1 MEHAKPDVDPKV
13 VNHITH
19 AIHEEWQA
27 FLSLV
32 RFQWPIVL
40 LFLCGLGVLLYVARP
55 LPPQSLRL
63 ASGQPQSS
71 LELLSKRYAA
81 YFAAHG
87 VRIELVASAGAFENV
102 ELLNQGKVD
111 AAFSLGGMVQDK
123 VSTDVVSLGSVEY
136 QPLWFFHRGKPYDGT
151 NPTAFFKSLRLS
163 INLPGS
169 GTHSLSRTILELHG
183 IAADNNPRIQ
193 FLSSADS
200 VAAVQAGQL
209 DGMFLVAGIESKT
222 IERLLQDPSV
232 QVMHFTQALAYT
244 KRLPF
249 LEVVQLPRGGFDLV
263 RDQPPHLAD
272 MAATTTT
279 VLTTEDMHPTLQQL
293 FLQATRA
300 PEHQNSQYF
309 TRPGGFPAYVSGDI
323 ALSKTASR
331 YYESGPPALAPY
343 LPFWLAS
350 FLDQVWFLL
359 FAAFAIGYPLFKVFP
374 SYRIVYAQL
383 CMTDC
388 FEDLRVLDKSLHDAT
403 TPEKL
408 RERLEQFD
416 RIEQRVNHLWI
427 PAGARE
433 SFYNLRNSVE
443 ILRSKTQRMK
453 AHVESL
459 NAASFNT

>member
-32 RFQWPIVL
+32 RFQWPLVL
-40 LFLCGLGVLLYVARP
+40 LFLCGLGALLYIARP
-55 LPPQSLRL
+55 LPPHSLRL

-81 YFAAHG
+81 YFAAQG
-87 VRIELVASAGAFENV
+87 VHIELVPSAGAFENV
-102 ELLNQGKVD
+102 AMLSQGKVD
-111 AAFSLGGMVQDK
+111 AALSLGGMVKDQA
-123 VSTDVVSLGSVEY
+123 SENVVSLGSVEY
-136 QPLWFFHRGKPYDGT
+136 QPLWFFYRGKPYDGS
-151 NPTAFFKSLRLS
+151 NPTLFFQSLRLS

-169 GTHSLSRTILELHG
+169 GTHSLSRAVLDLHG
-183 IAADNNPRIQ
+183 IAPDNNPKIQ

-200 VAAVQAGQL
+200 VAAVQGGQL

-222 IERLLQDPSV
+222 IERLLRDPLV
-232 QVMHFTQALAYT
+232 HVMHFSQAHAYT

-249 LEVVQLPRGGFDLV
+249 LEVVQLPRGGFDLS
-263 RDQPPHLAD
+263 RDVPPYGAE

-279 VLTTEDMHPTLQQL
+279 ILITDDLHPTLQLL

-300 PEHQNSQYF
+300 QPHQSNQYF
-309 TRPGGFPAYVSGDI
+309 NRAGGFPAYI
-323 ALSKTASR
+323 AQDVPLSKVASH
-331 YYESGPPALAPY
+331 YYDSGPPALAPY

-359 FAAFAIGYPLFKVFP
+359 FAVIAIGYPIIKVFP